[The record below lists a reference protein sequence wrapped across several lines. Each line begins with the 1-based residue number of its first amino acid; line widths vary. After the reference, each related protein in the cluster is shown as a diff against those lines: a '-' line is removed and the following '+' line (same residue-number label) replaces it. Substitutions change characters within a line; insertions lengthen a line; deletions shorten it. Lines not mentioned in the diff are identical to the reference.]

1 MAAPPKSSPKDAQV
15 MSAILKDMG
24 VLESEP
30 RLINQMLE
38 FTYRYVTDV
47 LDDAKVY
54 SNHANRKT
62 VDTDD
67 IKLAVQIKT
76 DHSFTTPPPK
86 DLLLEVARQK
96 NSQPLPLVKPYSGPR
111 LPPDRYCLTQ
121 PNYKLRVLKKAR
133 SVQYGLPM
141 NQKLGLV
148 SQVKPMAT
156 PNLTVVTKSL
166 GQPTVTIV
174 NKAPAT
180 PKPTIRVNP
189 GMSGIGA
196 SGLSRIIS
204 SGSLPSGNLGASSTS
219 AVEPTIQPT
228 PAPLL
233 PPLSTTASAAAS
245 TSSLSFTTSS
255 ISVSGISTLPSSL
268 TLPGVAPVNPLKRKL
283 EDDDYDI

>member
-54 SNHANRKT
+54 SYHANRKT
-62 VDTDD
+62 VDADD

-76 DHSFTTPPPK
+76 DHSFTSPPPK

-121 PNYKLRVLKKAR
+121 PNYKLRSVKKPR
-133 SVQYGLPM
+133 SVQYGMPM
-141 NQKLGLV
+141 SQKIGLV
-148 SQVKPMAT
+148 SQVKPMIG
-156 PNLTVVTKSL
+156 PNLTVVSKSL
-166 GQPTVTIV
+166 SQPTVTIL
-174 NKAPAT
+174 NKTPST
-180 PKPTIRVNP
+180 PKPTVRVNP
-189 GMSGIGA
+189 GLGALGA

-204 SGSLPSGNLGASSTS
+204 SGGLSTGTLGTTSMVQTLQPAPPPTAPALSASAAVVATSTS
-219 AVEPTIQPT
+219 A
-228 PAPLL
+228 
-233 PPLSTTASAAAS
+233 ST
-245 TSSLSFTTSS
+245 
-255 ISVSGISTLPSSL
+255 SVSGISTLPSSL
-268 TLPGVAPVNPLKRKL
+268 PTPGVAQVNPLKRKL

>member
-1 MAAPPKSSPKDAQV
+1 MSVPPKSSPKDAQV

-62 VDTDD
+62 VDADD

-76 DHSFTTPPPK
+76 DHSFTNPPPK

-96 NSQPLPLVKPYSGPR
+96 NSQPLPLIKPYSGPR
-111 LPPDRYCLTQ
+111 LPPDRYCLTA
-121 PNYKLRVLKKAR
+121 PNYKLRTLKKPR

-141 NQKLGLV
+141 SQKIGLV
-148 SQVKPMAT
+148 SQVKSMVG
-156 PNLTVVTKSL
+156 PNLTVVTKSVS
-166 GQPTVTIV
+166 QPTVTIL
-174 NKAPAT
+174 NKVTST
-180 PKPTIRVNP
+180 PKPTVRVNP
-189 GMSGIGA
+189 GLGAIGA

-204 SGSLPSGNLGASSTS
+204 SGSLTGSLVS
-219 AVEPTIQPT
+219 AA
-228 PAPLL
+228 PAPTVQTSVQ
-233 PPLSTTASAAAS
+233 PSTPSASV
-245 TSSLSFTTSS
+245 T
-255 ISVSGISTLPSSL
+255 SVSGISTLPTSL
-268 TLPGVAPVNPLKRKL
+268 PTPGSATVNPLKRKL

>member
-1 MAAPPKSSPKDAQV
+1 MAAPLKSSPKDAQV

-62 VDTDD
+62 VDADD

-121 PNYKLRVLKKAR
+121 PNYKLRTVKKPR

-141 NQKLGLV
+141 SQKIGLV
-148 SQVKPMAT
+148 SQVKPMLA
-156 PNLTVVTKSL
+156 PSLTVVTKSL
-166 GQPTVTIV
+166 HQPTVTIL
-174 NKAPAT
+174 NKAQSTA
-180 PKPTIRVNP
+180 KPTVRVTP
-189 GMSGIGA
+189 GLGALGA

-204 SGSLPSGNLGASSTS
+204 SGGGLGGLTSTGQAS
-219 AVEPTIQPT
+219 VQP
-228 PAPLL
+228 
-233 PPLSTTASAAAS
+233 AAAS
-245 TSSLSFTTSS
+245 TSLLSSTAVVSSSSTPSLTLSSTSTPGL
-255 ISVSGISTLPSSL
+255 SGISTLPSSL
-268 TLPGVAPVNPLKRKL
+268 PTTGVTQINPLKRKL